1 MFKEI
6 ARPTSFSV
14 LSLLFILK
22 EGGAEREREG
32 EGESLLRLLAVSAEP
47 DEGLE
52 PTIPDITA

>member
-6 ARPTSFSV
+6 ARPTSFFG
-14 LSLLFILK
+14 LSLVFILK
-22 EGGAEREREG
+22 GGGAERER
-32 EGESLLRLLAVSAEP
+32 ESLLRLLAVSAEP